1 MLASQSFFVLIL
13 AAVAFAAPNAR
24 RQLEEGATCAYVVT
38 PSSSADGIN
47 VAEELNFTIGREI
60 AVEAQSGIFNGGLSP
75 EPNADGSFTATGTI
89 SADSLTADELKELVT
104 GWPGKTLEGLPKNG
118 LTWEVVQVT
127 CE

>member
-1 MLASQSFFVLIL
+1 MFASKSLFVLL
-13 AAVAFAAPNAR
+13 LTAVAFAAPSAR

-60 AVEAQSGIFNGGLSP
+60 ADEADSGIFNGGLSP
-75 EPNADGSFTATGTI
+75 EPNGDGSFTATGTI
-89 SADSLTADELKELVT
+89 SADSLTADQLKELVT
-104 GWPGKTLEGLPKNG
+104 AWPGKTLEGLPKNG
-118 LTWEVVQVT
+118 LTWKVVQVT